1 MRILIT
7 TDLYTA
13 NINGVVTSVKN
24 LISHLRKNGH
34 EVRVLTL
41 SEHTKSHRTETEYFI
56 ASMPIGIYPNIRMP
70 ISRGRKFQ
78 KELISWKPDIIHSQC
93 EFFTMG
99 YAKRISKKTGVP
111 IVHTYH
117 TLYEHYVKYAIPIKS
132 LGTKILRTFIRRRLS
147 RTTAVIAPTEKI
159 RSHLKGYGLSAP
171 VSVIPSGID
180 HNQHKPIGAEQ
191 RLTERKKLGLGDGDF
206 VLVYVGRIAEEK
218 NIEEII
224 DFYLSAS
231 RSNTKLLIVGDG
243 PHRKAL
249 EKKCNGSENIIFTG
263 MIPPDQVHMYYQ
275 LGDVFVN
282 ASVSETQGLTYIEA
296 LMNGIPL
303 LCRYDSCLDGVLEPG
318 VNGFAYTDQKEFEAC
333 LDASMVFKRQEIA
346 AQCRKSTEKFTIEA
360 FGESVTALYRQCLL
374 PPSTK

>member
-78 KELISWKPDIIHSQC
+78 KELISWRPDIIHSQC

-132 LGTKILRTFIRRRLS
+132 CGPLFEG
-147 RTTAVIAPTEKI
+147 
-159 RSHLKGYGLSAP
+159 GYP
-171 VSVIPSGID
+171 V
-180 HNQHKPIGAEQ
+180 Q
-191 RLTERKKLGLGDGDF
+191 RL
-206 VLVYVGRIAEEK
+206 
-218 NIEEII
+218 
-224 DFYLSAS
+224 
-231 RSNTKLLIVGDG
+231 
-243 PHRKAL
+243 
-249 EKKCNGSENIIFTG
+249 
-263 MIPPDQVHMYYQ
+263 
-275 LGDVFVN
+275 
-282 ASVSETQGLTYIEA
+282 
-296 LMNGIPL
+296 
-303 LCRYDSCLDGVLEPG
+303 
-318 VNGFAYTDQKEFEAC
+318 
-333 LDASMVFKRQEIA
+333 
-346 AQCRKSTEKFTIEA
+346 
-360 FGESVTALYRQCLL
+360 
-374 PPSTK
+374 